1 MAKDLD
7 KNVLEELN
15 KKVDVLLK
23 KFSEQKGIID
33 GYVKRER
40 DWKKNKT
47 LNLKKI
53 KDLEFEL
60 KKIPSEN
67 NCENLKNLHK
77 GFWEGS
83 YGWISF

>member
-1 MAKDLD
+1 MAKDLN

-40 DWKKNKT
+40 DWKKDKVLHKKEVTRLEKT
-47 LNLKKI
+47 LKKV
-53 KDLEFEL
+53 
-60 KKIPSEN
+60 
-67 NCENLKNLHK
+67 K
-77 GFWEGS
+77 GE
-83 YGWISF
+83 